1 MASIRVIVKGTD
13 GDHTVQ
19 SPTLSHEE
27 VADQLE
33 MVGVTLMNGADLFLP
48 WLRCRAAAVLAAYS
62 VD

>member
-33 MVGVTLMNGADLFLP
+33 MVGTTLQNGADLCLP
-48 WLRCRAAAVLAAYS
+48 WLRCRAAAVLVAYS